1 MPRTSVARGTPSRAG
16 TEALPDRALEEN
28 SVASPLGFLV
38 FAVFRIARNRRNRT
52 LGPVTQSSQGRT
64 FPDASRMNRLIRL
77 VLELMPR
84 ELRDLTRAAGLDVEA
99 TCRLQPLAEL
109 LALARKHRGW
119 SSVQAAKCTGVRR
132 RTIDAAESANSA
144 RIDAGELIAYTSRL
158 GTLHLLG
165 EWVAANPRL
174 AKSMGLPDESEV
186 LVRGRLVI
194 TEDAR
199 QVNLLPDPLRAAIHR
214 RFEAPPDFSQH
225 LDPDRA
231 EERLSAFLSQTGTKE
246 PPLQGGGLGS
256 LLGGGLDD
264 HALRLPNQPA
274 APALYE
280 FRVSLKHLHPPVW
293 RTFVVPND
301 LTFDQLHSV
310 LQIVMGWSNS
320 HLHSFRWRDLEIGVP
335 DPEWNHPLLDGTEVR
350 IAELGLRKRSKLV
363 YAYDFGDDWIHDLV
377 VERVLPYQE
386 NFLPVCLAGARS
398 CPPEDCGGPHA
409 YPGFIQ
415 AATDPSHPDH
425 EFTQDW
431 VGTAWNPESFDPKAI
446 NLGLAKLAARWKR
459 GSRRR
464 KKS

>member
-1 MPRTSVARGTPSRAG
+1 
-16 TEALPDRALEEN
+16 
-28 SVASPLGFLV
+28 
-38 FAVFRIARNRRNRT
+38 
-52 LGPVTQSSQGRT
+52 
-64 FPDASRMNRLIRL
+64 MNRLIRL

-174 AKSMGLPDESEV
+174 AKSMGLPGESEV
-186 LVRGRLVI
+186 LIRGRQVI
-194 TEDAR
+194 AEDAR
-199 QVNLLPDPLRAAIHR
+199 QVNLLPDPIRAAIHR

-231 EERLSAFLSQTGTKE
+231 EERLSAFLSQTGTKGAPLLGDVPE
-246 PPLQGGGLGS
+246 P
-256 LLGGGLDD
+256 LLGGSLG
-264 HALRLPNQPA
+264 APASPACSLPEQTS

-280 FRVSLKHLHPPVW
+280 FRVSLKYLDPAVW

-301 LTFDQLHSV
+301 LTFDQFHQV
-310 LQIVMGWSNS
+310 LQIVMGWTNS
-320 HLHSFRWRDLEIGVP
+320 HLHSFRWRDIEIGVP
-335 DPEWNHPLLDGTEVR
+335 DPEWNHPLLDGSVVR
-350 IAELGLRKRSKLV
+350 IADLGLRKRSKLV

-377 VERVLPYQE
+377 IERVLPYQKD
-386 NFLPVCLAGARS
+386 FVPVCLTGARA

-409 YPGFIQ
+409 YPGFIK
-415 AATDPSHPDH
+415 AATDASHPDH

-431 VGTAWNPESFDPKAI
+431 VGTTWNPEVFNPEAI
-446 NLGLAKLAARWKR
+446 NVGLAKLADRWKR
-459 GSRRR
+459 GVRRR